1 MDDVNKKL
9 EDNCN
14 FLHEVIGE
22 WLDDRDVVISCG
34 RWADG
39 AISEFMPEGRA
50 QLLPA
55 KYEGCFSGVRELRL
69 PNAEHHL
76 HVDLGRVHQISYV
89 VAPSVCLNFRPSMEV
104 RFLTVGPG
112 GAPTDR
118 WSIAVLFSG
127 HGNREEFESAA
138 ARFATRFRKHAARQ
152 PEMVSL
158 HVEPDV
164 QHSAEGKAIL
174 EVFQSTFSL
183 RDSDWPTLLSEL
195 NRKSPVAHHSR
206 EVTPICMDLLKD
218 AVKLPGA
225 SLVIYRDR
233 LLIEFQTELISGV
246 YRFEE
251 FGHVSWQIGKTS
263 EHHCH
268 LSLTS
273 VDRVLFSAEPTDCQG
288 GALNYTIWFL
298 TSGPS
303 GNPWRRNGYFAIVLN
318 RPYKG
323 EDPRMSVIQPLMDLY
338 SAYRDRSWVNADA
351 AFKDAW
357 LNGPPGRPKKI
368 TGAPNA
374 AS

>member
-1 MDDVNKKL
+1 
-9 EDNCN
+9 
-14 FLHEVIGE
+14 
-22 WLDDRDVVISCG
+22 
-34 RWADG
+34 
-39 AISEFMPEGRA
+39 MPEGRA